1 MTVRTAG
8 QTRNGPSDGLNRRVI
23 RRTLG
28 SLGAILLLALPLV
41 SCSEKKSTNP
51 VCLQGTQSTIRG
63 RVLTGGGE
71 LASIR
76 VAAEPINGAAP
87 NFAWATVPVDSLGR
101 FELTLPLGTYLLRP
115 IPEGVRTYL
124 YYSDGGLTTI
134 PARAKTVSLVP
145 GGQFVEADL
154 LGGSLHIRVRFPPE
168 TEEEQDG
175 SVTLYL
181 ESLDPPYAWAGV
193 DGQWRANV
201 VDGIAELDIPFLPAL
216 AYSLSFQSSYGE
228 EVWLRGGNAED
239 SEDRITVQNGQVTI
253 CNVDLGIPGRLQGRI
268 VSDLPSALEAR
279 VLTLFSADSVRLA
292 QVSLRGN
299 QDFRI
304 GLYHPEPVRLCFWM
318 GGILRWF
325 GGDSFSSATLI
336 DLAPGRL
343 VDGIEIR
350 DGGFRI
356 TLDGPGVW
364 SYHHA
369 RLNVV
374 DGSGRALSSSPV
386 YLSES
391 EEVVVAN
398 IAPGSYYLQVIP
410 EDGQIWLPQWYE
422 SADSMQ
428 YATPLVIPPEG
439 GLVDATFR
447 LRAGG
452 SLAGRVT
459 LEDASASDRIE
470 LFLTSLTDSTVVLRG
485 TSVHPATG
493 AYRFVGLPDGDYRLG
508 VAWHRVP
515 LRWYPGVGDW
525 RAAGVLSIRDHGEV
539 AGVDW
544 RIPQ

>member
-1 MTVRTAG
+1 MTVRIAG
-8 QTRNGPSDGLNRRVI
+8 KTRIGSRDGSNRRMI
-23 RRTLG
+23 RRAFG
-28 SLGAILLLALPLV
+28 SWCTIFLLVLPLA
-41 SCSEKKSTNP
+41 SCSEEKSTNP
-51 VCLQGTQSTIRG
+51 VCLQSTQGTIRG
-63 RVLTGGGE
+63 RIITGGGE
-71 LASIR
+71 LGSIR
-76 VAAEPINGAAP
+76 VSAEPINGAAR

-115 IPEGVRTYL
+115 IPDRVSPYL
-124 YYSDGGLTTI
+124 YYSGSGLTTI
-134 PARAKTVSLVP
+134 PARAKTISLVP
-145 GGQFVEADL
+145 GGQIVEADL
-154 LGGSLHIRVRFPPE
+154 LGGSLHIRVRFPSE

-175 SVTLYL
+175 SVTFRL

-201 VDGIAELDIPFLPAL
+201 VDGVAEVDIPFLPAL
-216 AYSLSFQSSYGE
+216 DYSLSFQSSYGE
-228 EVWLRGGNAED
+228 EVWLRGGNAGD
-239 SEDRITVQNGQVTI
+239 NADRITVSNGQVTI
-253 CNVDLGIPGRLQGRI
+253 CNVDLGTPGRLQGRME
-268 VSDLPSALEAR
+268 SDLPLALEGR
-279 VLTLFSADSVRLA
+279 VLTLFSADSVQLA
-292 QVSLRGN
+292 QVFLRGSR
-299 QDFRI
+299 DFRI

-325 GGDSFSSATLI
+325 GGDSFTSATLI
-336 DLAPGRL
+336 DLAPGQL

-391 EEVVVAN
+391 EETVVAN

-410 EDGQIWLPQWYE
+410 EDDQIWLSQWYE
-422 SADSMQ
+422 SADSMR

-439 GLVDATFR
+439 GLVDATFH

-452 SLAGRVT
+452 SLAGRMT
-459 LEDASASDRIE
+459 RDDASMIGQIE
-470 LFLTSLTDSTVVLRG
+470 LFLTSLADSTVVLRRASSHA
-485 TSVHPATG
+485 TTG